1 MAFLSLED
9 LYGNIEVVVFPNTFE
24 KYRKSLVG
32 DKKVYITGHVDI
44 SDEADGK
51 LISDRIVEFDDVP
64 KELWIQYKTM
74 EDFQHDA
81 KELTVFG
88 STMGSDELIIWVKEG
103 RRKKI
108 MYDNC
113 NISEKKDY
121 VSHLIEK
128 YGGDNVKVIEKSIV
142 KQRKMNYNI

>member
-1 MAFLSLED
+1 
-9 LYGNIEVVVFPNTFE
+9 
-24 KYRKSLVG
+24 
-32 DKKVYITGHVDI
+32 
-44 SDEADGK
+44 
-51 LISDRIVEFDDVP
+51 
-64 KELWIQYKTM
+64 M

-113 NISEKKDY
+113 NISEKTDY
-121 VSHLIEK
+121 VGHLIEK

>member
-24 KYRKSLVG
+24 RFRKSLVE

-74 EDFQHDA
+74 EDFQNDA

-88 STMGSDELIIWVKEG
+88 GTMGSDELIIWVREG
-103 RRKKI
+103 RMKKI

-113 NISEKKDY
+113 NISENKDY